1 MLYYSIK
8 LFNSVIIVKNIK
20 VSRMSAN
27 IVIVEDEED
36 LLELLEYTLQ
46 KEGFET
52 IGFLNTKTVV
62 QILDEEDIDLLIMDR
77 NLPGVEGS
85 AFVNELR
92 SEGID
97 TPVIFLSAKDRDED
111 IEEGFLRGGDDYITK
126 PFNMKELVLRVR
138 SVLKRTSKKHA
149 EPKVRFRDLV
159 LDKTSRSVVVDGDP
173 VEVTK
178 LEFDLLYEFI
188 INKNSVLDR
197 DYLLENV
204 WGDSENYQYKTVNVA
219 INRLKE
225 KIDPD
230 KSKDY
235 IQTVRGVGYK
245 IC

>member
-1 MLYYSIK
+1 
-8 LFNSVIIVKNIK
+8 
-20 VSRMSAN
+20 MSAN

-36 LLELLEYTLQ
+36 LLELLEYHLQ

-52 IGFLNTKTVV
+52 VGFLNTKTVA
-62 QILDEEDIDLLIMDR
+62 QLLDEESVDLLIMDR

-85 AFVNELR
+85 EFVKELR
-92 SEGID
+92 EDGVD
-97 TPVIFLSAKDRDED
+97 VPVIFLSAKDKDED
-111 IEEGFLRGGDDYITK
+111 IEEGFERGGDDYMTK
-126 PFNMKELVLRVR
+126 PFNMKELILRVR
-138 SVLKRTSKKHA
+138 SILKRTSKHHNEGKLA
-149 EPKVRFRDLV
+149 YRDLL
-159 LDKTSRSVVVDGDP
+159 LDKSTRELFVDGKS

-178 LEFDLLYEFI
+178 LEFDLLVTFI
-188 INKNSVLDR
+188 MNKNSVLDR

-245 IC
+245 LA

>member
-1 MLYYSIK
+1 M
-8 LFNSVIIVKNIK
+8 NT
-20 VSRMSAN
+20 N
-27 IVIVEDEED
+27 IVIVDDEED

-52 IGFLNTKTVV
+52 IGCLNTKTVV

-85 AFVNELR
+85 EFVAKLR
-92 SEGID
+92 DDGLDI
-97 TPVIFLSAKDRDED
+97 PVIFLSAKDSDED
-111 IEEGFLRGGDDYITK
+111 IESGFLRGGDDYITK
-126 PFNMKELVLRVR
+126 PFNMKELVLRIR
-138 SVLKRTSKKHA
+138 SVLKRTSKKHH
-149 EPKVRFRDLV
+149 EGKLLFRDLL
-159 LDKTSRSVVVDGDP
+159 LDKKRRTLSVDGKN

-178 LEFDLLYEFI
+178 LEFDLLSEFI
-188 INKNSVLDR
+188 LNKNSVLDR

-230 KSKDY
+230 KSKNY

>member
-1 MLYYSIK
+1 
-8 LFNSVIIVKNIK
+8 
-20 VSRMSAN
+20 MSAN

-46 KEGFET
+46 KEGYET

-62 QILDEEDIDLLIMDR
+62 QILEEEEIDLLIMDR

-85 AFVNELR
+85 EFIEKLR
-92 SEGID
+92 DDGID
-97 TPVIFLSAKDRDED
+97 IPVIFLSAKDKE
-111 IEEGFLRGGDDYITK
+111 ENLVEGFLRGGDDYITK
-126 PFNMKELVLRVR
+126 PFNMKELLLRVKAL
-138 SVLKRTSKKHA
+138 LKRTTKKVA
-149 EPKVRFRDLV
+149 EGKLSYRDLV
-159 LDKTSRSVVVDGDP
+159 LDKSTRELKVDGKTVD
-173 VEVTK
+173 VTK
-178 LEFDLLYEFI
+178 LEFDLLCEFI
-188 INKNSVLDR
+188 VNKNSVLDR

-204 WGDSENYQYKTVNVA
+204 WQDSLNYQYKTVNVA

-245 IC
+245 LC

>member
-1 MLYYSIK
+1 
-8 LFNSVIIVKNIK
+8 
-20 VSRMSAN
+20 MSAN

-36 LLELLEYTLQ
+36 LLELLEYNLQ

-52 IGFLNTKTVV
+52 IGFLNTKTVA
-62 QILDEEDIDLLIMDR
+62 QLLDEESVDLLIMDR

-85 AFVNELR
+85 EFVKELR
-92 SEGID
+92 EDGID
-97 TPVIFLSAKDRDED
+97 VPVIFLSAKDKDED
-111 IEEGFLRGGDDYITK
+111 IEEGFEHGGDDYMTK
-126 PFNMKELVLRVR
+126 PFNMKELILRVR
-138 SVLKRTSKKHA
+138 SILKRTSKHHNEGKLA
-149 EPKVRFRDLV
+149 YRDLL
-159 LDKTSRSVVVDGDP
+159 LDKSTRELFVDAKS

-178 LEFDLLYEFI
+178 LEFDLLVTFI
-188 INKNSVLDR
+188 MNKNSVLDR

-245 IC
+245 LA

>member
-1 MLYYSIK
+1 
-8 LFNSVIIVKNIK
+8 
-20 VSRMSAN
+20 MSAN

-46 KEGFET
+46 KEGFDT
-52 IGFLNTKTVV
+52 IGFLNTKTVE
-62 QILDEEDIDLLIMDR
+62 QILEEEDIDLLIMDR

-85 AFVNELR
+85 EFVQKLR
-92 SEGID
+92 DQGLEI
-97 TPVIFLSAKDRDED
+97 PVIFLSAKDQDED
-111 IEEGFLRGGDDYITK
+111 IESGFLRGGDDYITK
-126 PFNMKELVLRVR
+126 PFNMKELVLRIR
-138 SVLKRTSKKHA
+138 SILKRTAKKQHNG
-149 EPKVRFRDLV
+149 KLFFRDLL
-159 LDKTSRSVVVDGDP
+159 LDKSSRTLSVNGKP

-178 LEFDLLYEFI
+178 LEFDLLSELI
-188 INKNSVLDR
+188 VNKNSVLDR

-230 KSKDY
+230 KNKDY